1 MGVDGGKRRADNKK
15 KINFEVKKSGYK
27 IQKMPRGR
35 QADTVTDRPGRITR
49 NGSDEAQIQK
59 PPRTKRVADENAGN
73 EAKSRKRAAFGD
85 LTNATNEKS
94 SFSKQV
100 KKGLSNIVNLSR
112 GASTANKSS
121 EINAKKFKLA
131 AATAVTSTTA
141 KSRRECSKRKS
152 DEADSLPSS
161 QETKIKIDVKEDD
174 ESEYESAEENV
185 NDDTVVFGPKTRHRY
200 EPPSRLVPPPGV
212 EDYDLENWDDPNVC
226 SEYAMDIFSYY
237 KAREAQFRLP
247 DYISIQPEIS
257 KMMRAIL
264 VDWLV
269 EVQESFELNHETLYT
284 AVKILDSF
292 MSKKV
297 VQKEDLQLVG
307 ATACLIACKIDER
320 IPPMVD
326 DFLYVCDDAY
336 SRDQLMKMER
346 KMLSVVGFDLGYS
359 LSYRFVRR
367 YGRVCRVN
375 MPVLTLARYILE
387 TALLEYKFNVEI
399 SESKLAA
406 SALVLAMTMKGI
418 EDNWVNTLAF
428 YSGYTPKDLEKM
440 VKDLFEML
448 KQYPKENL
456 KTVRQ
461 KYSHRVFHE
470 VATIPLPKTIDLQD
484 LVCDLEVKKEEDFE
498 VQTE

>member
-1 MGVDGGKRRADNKK
+1 
-15 KINFEVKKSGYK
+15 
-27 IQKMPRGR
+27 MPRGR
-35 QADTVTDRPGRITR
+35 VAATVIERPVRITR
-49 NGSDEAQIQK
+49 NSDEAQIQK

-94 SFSKQV
+94 SNWKQV

-131 AATAVTSTTA
+131 AAATVTTTKA
-141 KSRRECSKRKS
+141 KRDCAKRKS
-152 DEADSLPSS
+152 EEADSLPSS
-161 QETKIKIDVKEDD
+161 QETKVNLDAVNDD
-174 ESEYESAEENV
+174 PESEYESAEENV
-185 NDDTVVFGPKTRHRY
+185 DDTVVIGPKTRHRY
-200 EPPSRLVPPPGV
+200 EPPARLIPPPGV
-212 EDYDLENWDDPNVC
+212 EDYDKENWDDPNVC

-237 KAREAQFRLP
+237 KTREAQFRLP

-284 AVKILDSF
+284 AVKILDSY

-320 IPPMVD
+320 IPPCLD
-326 DFLYVCDDAY
+326 DFVYVCDDAY
-336 SRDQLMKMER
+336 SGTQIKDKER
-346 KMLSVVGFDLGYS
+346 KVFEVVGFDLGYP

-367 YGRVCRVN
+367 YGRVCKAT
-375 MPVLTLARYILE
+375 MPVLTFARYVLE
-387 TALLEYKFNVEI
+387 TALLEYRFNVEI

-406 SALVLAMTMKGI
+406 AALVLAFKVNHI
-418 EDNWVNTLAF
+418 EDTWVNTLAF
-428 YSGYTPKDLEKM
+428 YSGYTPRDLEKL
-440 VKDLFEML
+440 VTDLFEML

-470 VATIPLPKTIDLQD
+470 VALIPLPTTIDLED
-484 LVCDLEVKKEEDFE
+484 LVCYLEVKKEEDFE
-498 VQTE
+498 VQE